1 MKILQYALTM
11 KKSVQAP
18 FNIDKEMAFGLN
30 DNANES
36 SFDLKKDKTESLM
49 RSDLEILNNTFV
61 QTITVPIK

>member
-49 RSDLEILNNTFV
+49 RSDLE
-61 QTITVPIK
+61 